1 MDKGSLEELLD
12 FILESIRYIKK
23 RFLGINAADDF
34 LENDTNITKLDAIA
48 MRLQAI
54 GETIRHPYKRDKNLL
69 LGIEN
74 EEYWSRIVK
83 TRDIISHH
91 YINLDAEII
100 YEICE
105 NELGNLEEKV
115 KLIKKRL
122 DE

>member
-1 MDKGSLEELLD
+1 LD
-12 FILESIRYIKK
+12 
-23 RFLGINAADDF
+23 
-34 LENDTNITKLDAIA
+34 
-48 MRLQAI
+48 
-54 GETIRHPYKRDKNLL
+54 
-69 LGIEN
+69 IEN

-115 KLIKKRL
+115 KLIKNRL